1 MKHEGMPL
9 RLMTCGS
16 ALGGKSSLAR
26 QLLDASRLADPP
38 QTLVIDDLPGIEC
51 YTPKHARDLVAAA
64 LIADVAIVAID
75 ARRGP
80 DAQVRRHS
88 HLASLCATPKLVVA
102 VNKLDLVG
110 HAQDV
115 FDRIAA
121 QFRDFARATGMPD
134 VTCIPTSALTGENVT
149 CRGPDMPWYRGPT
162 LLEWLTAAGATG
174 TVRPQPFR
182 MSVEAVAPAPA
193 GPRPISGRVLS
204 GAVAVGDRVRSLPSG
219 REGTVARIM
228 GAQRDLPRAAAPESI
243 TLVLDDDIGASAG
256 DLLAA
261 AQSPPGLADQF
272 EATIFWT
279 SSDAMLP
286 GRAYALTSAGG
297 TAEATLSVPKYAL
310 NLDTLEH
317 EPARTLGLNVAGVCN
332 LHLDRAIAFDSFEAN
347 RSTGAFVL
355 HDRVTSEP
363 IGTGLLHFAL
373 RRAQNIHWQAI
384 EVDKAAHRALKGHRS
399 CVVWFTGLSGAGKS
413 TIANIVERKLHA
425 SGLHTYLLDG
435 DNVRHGLNK
444 DLGFT
449 QADRVENIRRIAEVA
464 RLMADAGLIVLVSF
478 ISPFRAER
486 RFARGLVAAG
496 EFCEVFVDAPLDVAE
511 ARDRKGLYRK
521 ARSGE
526 LVNFT
531 GIDSPYES
539 PEHPEVA
546 IDTTTCLPE
555 AAAEAVVARLRG
567 MGVCGQERPGGA

>member
-1 MKHEGMPL
+1 MPL

-16 ALGGKSSLAR
+16 VLGGKSSLIG
-26 QLLDASRLADPP
+26 QLLDASRLAVAP
-38 QTLVIDDLPGIEC
+38 QAFVVDDLPGTGQH
-51 YTPKHARDLVAAA
+51 TPTQARDLVAAA
-64 LIADVAIVAID
+64 LVADVAIVAID
-75 ARRGP
+75 ARLGLE
-80 DAQVRRHS
+80 AQARRQS
-88 HLASLCATPKLVVA
+88 HLASLCGTPKLVVA

-110 HAQDV
+110 YAQDV
-115 FDRIAA
+115 FDGIAT
-121 QFRDFARATGMPD
+121 QFRDFARAAGMSD
-134 VTCIPTSALTGENVT
+134 VTCIPTSARSGENVT
-149 CRGPDMPWYRGPT
+149 RRGPDMSWYRGPT
-162 LLEWLTAAGATG
+162 LVECLTAAGAADA
-174 TVRPQPFR
+174 VPSQPFR
-182 MSVEAVAPAPA
+182 MSIEAVEPVPAAPRA
-193 GPRPISGRVLS
+193 ISGRVLS
-204 GAVAVGDRVRSLPSG
+204 GAVAVGDRLRSLPSG
-219 REGTVARIM
+219 RESTVARIL
-228 GAQRDLPRAAAPESI
+228 GAQRDLLRAAAPQPV
-243 TLVLDDDIGASAG
+243 TLALADDIGASAG

-279 SSDAMLP
+279 SGDAMLP
-286 GRAYALTSAGG
+286 GRAYALRSAGG

-332 LHLDRAIAFDSFEAN
+332 LHLDRAIAFDPFEVN

-355 HDRVTSEP
+355 LDRVTSEP

-399 CVVWFTGLSGAGKS
+399 CVVWFTGFSGAGKS

-531 GIDSPYES
+531 GIDSPYEP

-546 IDTTTCLPE
+546 IDTTACLPE
-555 AAAEAVVARLRG
+555 AAAEAVVARLRE
-567 MGVCGQERPGGA
+567 MGVFGQESPAGA